1 MKLDTDID
9 IDGALRLIDSL
20 GNRQTKTAIR
30 KGVRKAAKP
39 LQTTYKTLLKQSFK
53 TTKELGGVYIYSDKK
68 NPLGVV
74 ASIKAK
80 QKKANKKYLLT
91 IYELGTYKK
100 GGRWQKVKSKAKGT
114 KLKKPRYTGKIEPRG
129 LFAKSVD
136 ATENV
141 IMNNMQLYVA
151 GSIKQ
156 AYNKNK

>member
-1 MKLDTDID
+1 MKVDTDID
-9 IDGALRLIDSL
+9 IDGTLNLLNSL
-20 GNRQTKTAIR
+20 SNRQTKTAIR

-39 LQTTYKTLLKQSFK
+39 LQTQYKSLLKQSFK
-53 TTKELGGVYIYSDKK
+53 TTKELGGVFIYNDKK

-91 IYELGTYKK
+91 IYELGTYK

-114 KLKKPRYTGKIEPRG
+114 KLKKPRYTGKIEPMG

-141 IMNNMQLYVA
+141 IMNNMQVYVA